1 MLSLDNEDLTEI
13 DKHIIRFKI
22 ISNSIGML
30 GDVTTAS
37 GHKYAGTVC
46 VRYGLIELRNFVKY
60 HHSFI
65 KIIDAKR
72 KKLVLDLGPLLEEI
86 FKYEKQIVKD
96 RNNWVAHIKE
106 KGDFIEEKPPE
117 GDITLED
124 YLRMFVGIHRFY
136 EGISKIFFEEYD
148 NLSRNLSKD
157 EDEVFRKNN
166 MNDELFQQE
175 NRNRVDLVNKRLA
188 LDNAGFQLDK
198 NW

>member
-1 MLSLDNEDLTEI
+1 MLSLDNENLTEI

-22 ISNSIGML
+22 ISDSLGML
-30 GDVTTAS
+30 GDVTTTS

-60 HHSFI
+60 YHLFI

-72 KKLVLDLGPLLEEI
+72 KKLVLDLDPLLKEI

-124 YLRMFVGIHRFY
+124 YLRMFIGVHRFF
-136 EGISKIFFEEYD
+136 EGIGKIFFEEYD

-157 EDEVFRKNN
+157 EDEVFRKNDIN
-166 MNDELFQQE
+166 EKLFQQE
-175 NRNRVDLVNKRLA
+175 NRHRVDLVNRKLA
-188 LDNAGFQLDK
+188 LDKARFQLDK
-198 NW
+198 YW

>member
-1 MLSLDNEDLTEI
+1 MFLSCECKTLFE
-13 DKHIIRFKI
+13 
-22 ISNSIGML
+22 
-30 GDVTTAS
+30 
-37 GHKYAGTVC
+37 
-46 VRYGLIELRNFVKY
+46 KY

-72 KKLVLDLGPLLEEI
+72 KKLVLDLDPLLEEI

-96 RNNWVAHIKE
+96 RNSWVAHIKE
-106 KGDFIEEKPPE
+106 KGNFIEEKPPE

-124 YLRMFVGIHRFY
+124 YLRMFMGVHRFY
-136 EGISKIFFEEYD
+136 EGISKIFFEEYE

-157 EDEVFRKNN
+157 EDEVFRKNEIN
-166 MNDELFQQE
+166 EKLFQQE
-175 NRNRVDLVNKRLA
+175 NRNRVDLVNKKLA

>member
-1 MLSLDNEDLTEI
+1 MLKLANEDLTEI

-22 ISNSIGML
+22 ISNALGML

-37 GHKYAGTVC
+37 SHKYAGTVC

-60 HHSFI
+60 YHSFI

-72 KKLVLDLGPLLEEI
+72 KKLVLDLDPLLKEV

-96 RNNWVAHIKE
+96 RNNWIAHIKE

-124 YLRMFVGIHRFY
+124 YLRMFMGVHRFF

-148 NLSRNLSKD
+148 NLARNLSKD

-166 MNDELFQQE
+166 IIPELFQQE
-175 NRNRVDLVNKRLA
+175 NRHRVDLVNRKLT

-198 NW
+198 YW